1 MRTYT
6 TLGAA
11 IADTVHMVAAAIR
24 PIDLSIQ
31 APDDKPAPHVATWL
45 HQFSER
51 TRAHREG
58 RLEAIGRHVATTA
71 SRC

>member
-11 IADTVHMVAAAIR
+11 IADTVHMVASAIR
-24 PIDLSIQ
+24 PLHASVPET
-31 APDDKPAPHVATWL
+31 AKKPVPHVAAWL
-45 HQFSER
+45 QQFSER
-51 TRAHREG
+51 TRSHREG
-58 RLEAIGRHVATTA
+58 RLEAIGRHVATSA